1 MRFIGRMMLS
11 DFKIG
16 TQFRCGEKLYLCTD
30 VGTRTVVAIRIDRVE
45 THGRTPD
52 GGILQRVLT
61 FDTAQSE
68 GWFSG
73 PPYAVAETVFSED
86 DFPVCELAD
95 HLWINAGVATM
106 T

>member
-1 MRFIGRMMLS
+1 MRFTGCMMLA

-16 TQFRCGEKLYLCTD
+16 TQFHCGEKLYLCTD

-45 THGRTPD
+45 ARGHTSD
-52 GGILQRVLT
+52 GEIFQRILT
-61 FDTAQSE
+61 FATAQSE

-86 DFPVCELAD
+86 DFPVCKLA
-95 HLWINAGVATM
+95 HHIL
-106 T
+106 